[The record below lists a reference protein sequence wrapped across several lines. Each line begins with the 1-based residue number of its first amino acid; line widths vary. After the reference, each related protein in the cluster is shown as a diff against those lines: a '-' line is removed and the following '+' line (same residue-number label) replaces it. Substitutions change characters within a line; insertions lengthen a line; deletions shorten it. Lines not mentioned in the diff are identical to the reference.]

1 MHEEIQQWEIHP
13 KFSVNRIVS
22 ILIGVLTGLAFGYL
36 VHNLVFGAVLGL
48 VVGAVTAAALS
59 RANREKPDIAKGKI
73 RLWML
78 VPMLG
83 FMALTALL
91 WTYRLIYM

>member
-22 ILIGVLTGLAFGYL
+22 ILVGVLTGLAFGHL
-36 VHNLVFGAVLGL
+36 VHNLVLGVVLGL
-48 VVGAVTAAALS
+48 VVGAATVANIS
-59 RANREKPDIAKGKI
+59 RANREKPDVTRGKI
-73 RLWML
+73 RLWTL

-83 FMALTALL
+83 FMALTVLL
-91 WTYRLIYM
+91 WTYRLINM